1 MAKNSTNVNNLG
13 LSPEEAES
21 EKALL
26 RASYAMY
33 EQTKQETEK
42 VRKTAVDKN
51 GKRKYSDKSLVDT
64 MRLIENMEGDI
75 VKKYLLLGGTEEEL
89 KESIKNKRKKGSADR
104 KKLLEEILKKELRR
118 QEILEQKGITEEE
131 LEGEPKT
138 EVENPSIPD
147 DGFPVFDGSEPQI
160 VPDEENST
168 SNDENEPEEPENDE
182 KETDYSTIQIDVTK
196 AKGNN
201 IKYDVIP
208 LPSKGE
214 AYKNK
219 MSKIPV
225 AYLTAYD
232 ENLIVSPNLYKD
244 GTFLDYMLKTKI
256 MTDAINS
263 DDLLPGDRDAII
275 LWLRASG
282 YGPEYPVSAVD
293 NETGQRFET
302 VVDLTKIKFKKFKLK
317 GDANGHFSFTLPFSK
332 DKIKFKFLSYKDN
345 KALEKLDEQE
355 NIKLKK
361 TKLNDINEDLKSFI
375 ENDDTTDR
383 ALRVKLTEATK
394 AINEYAESLN
404 TDDDALF
411 SHSVTNKLSA
421 SIVSVNNVTDR
432 KYIDEYVMFMN
443 VKDSSALRKYITEN
457 EPGIDFN
464 VTVEKP
470 ASIGGGSLTMFLTL
484 DQFIFL
490 NIA

>member
-1 MAKNSTNVNNLG
+1 
-13 LSPEEAES
+13 
-21 EKALL
+21 
-26 RASYAMY
+26 MY

-244 GTFLDYMLKTKI
+244 GTFLDYMLKTI
-256 MTDAINS
+256 S
-263 DDLLPGDRDAII
+263 I
-275 LWLRASG
+275 LMICCQ
-282 YGPEYPVSAVD
+282 V
-293 NETGQRFET
+293 TGM
-302 VVDLTKIKFKKFKLK
+302 
-317 GDANGHFSFTLPFSK
+317 
-332 DKIKFKFLSYKDN
+332 LSYFGCVQADMG
-345 KALEKLDEQE
+345 
-355 NIKLKK
+355 
-361 TKLNDINEDLKSFI
+361 
-375 ENDDTTDR
+375 
-383 ALRVKLTEATK
+383 
-394 AINEYAESLN
+394 LN
-404 TDDDALF
+404 TLF
-411 SHSVTNKLSA
+411 PPL
-421 SIVSVNNVTDR
+421 IMR
-432 KYIDEYVMFMN
+432 QG
-443 VKDSSALRKYITEN
+443 KDLR
-457 EPGIDFN
+457 
-464 VTVEKP
+464 
-470 ASIGGGSLTMFLTL
+470 
-484 DQFIFL
+484 Q
-490 NIA
+490 

>member
-1 MAKNSTNVNNLG
+1 
-13 LSPEEAES
+13 
-21 EKALL
+21 
-26 RASYAMY
+26 
-33 EQTKQETEK
+33 
-42 VRKTAVDKN
+42 
-51 GKRKYSDKSLVDT
+51 
-64 MRLIENMEGDI
+64 
-75 VKKYLLLGGTEEEL
+75 
-89 KESIKNKRKKGSADR
+89 
-104 KKLLEEILKKELRR
+104 
-118 QEILEQKGITEEE
+118 
-131 LEGEPKT
+131 
-138 EVENPSIPD
+138 
-147 DGFPVFDGSEPQI
+147 
-160 VPDEENST
+160 
-168 SNDENEPEEPENDE
+168 
-182 KETDYSTIQIDVTK
+182 
-196 AKGNN
+196 
-201 IKYDVIP
+201 
-208 LPSKGE
+208 
-214 AYKNK
+214 
-219 MSKIPV
+219 
-225 AYLTAYD
+225 
-232 ENLIVSPNLYKD
+232 
-244 GTFLDYMLKTKI
+244 
-256 MTDAINS
+256 
-263 DDLLPGDRDAII
+263 
-275 LWLRASG
+275 
-282 YGPEYPVSAVD
+282 
-293 NETGQRFET
+293 
-302 VVDLTKIKFKKFKLK
+302 
-317 GDANGHFSFTLPFSK
+317 LPFSK

-394 AINEYAESLN
+394 AISEYAESLN